1 MKMTRE
7 QRYEQSFARAAVQLR
22 FVAQEALDEAVGS
35 SPNGWGSVSQRLLSR
50 GLLTDEEAA
59 AIAAVVDRQLA
70 RSNEGTSPADPA
82 ATRVERPAAAAPV
95 AAAETYA
102 TSPLPAKELHDEWRR
117 FAVLRP
123 HAQGG
128 LGRVQI
134 ARDQQLSREIALK
147 EILPTHADNPTSRQ
161 RFVREAEITGALEH
175 PGVVPVYSLGEYPDG
190 RPFYAMRLIVG
201 QNMRASLAEFHQH
214 CTSPIGSDVRSRQL
228 LGQFVDACQAIHYA
242 HNRGVVHRDVKPE
255 NILAG
260 AFGEAV
266 LLDWGVAKV
275 WADAA
280 SEKDDQMMQHQ
291 ILTDVN
297 QRPGTPLYM
306 SPEQVRGGSDDIDAR
321 TDVYSAGAV
330 LYEMLTLTE
339 PLRGKQV
346 QETFQKIVNEMP
358 APPRERAPQ
367 RHIPAPLAD
376 IAMKAMAKRPEN
388 RFQTMEEMIEAIR
401 GFRGRALVSAG

>member
-1 MKMTRE
+1 
-7 QRYEQSFARAAVQLR
+7 
-22 FVAQEALDEAVGS
+22 
-35 SPNGWGSVSQRLLSR
+35 
-50 GLLTDEEAA
+50 
-59 AIAAVVDRQLA
+59 
-70 RSNEGTSPADPA
+70 
-82 ATRVERPAAAAPV
+82 
-95 AAAETYA
+95 
-102 TSPLPAKELHDEWRR
+102 
-117 FAVLRP
+117 
-123 HAQGG
+123 
-128 LGRVQI
+128 
-134 ARDQQLSREIALK
+134 
-147 EILPTHADNPTSRQ
+147 
-161 RFVREAEITGALEH
+161 
-175 PGVVPVYSLGEYPDG
+175 
-190 RPFYAMRLIVG
+190 
-201 QNMRASLAEFHQH
+201 
-214 CTSPIGSDVRSRQL
+214 
-228 LGQFVDACQAIHYA
+228 
-242 HNRGVVHRDVKPE
+242 
-255 NILAG
+255 
-260 AFGEAV
+260 
-266 LLDWGVAKV
+266 
-275 WADAA
+275 
-280 SEKDDQMMQHQ
+280 MMQHQ

>member
-1 MKMTRE
+1 MSDFRPIPPSAEPQQDSYPHIYVKDTDAE
-7 QRYEQSFARAAVQLR
+7 LPSFQTTGFGRYSDFKPLAAGGSATLR
-22 FVAQEALDEAVGS
+22 TCRDK
-35 SPNGWGSVSQRLLSR
+35 
-50 GLLTDEEAA
+50 T
-59 AIAAVVDRQLA
+59 
-70 RSNEGTSPADPA
+70 
-82 ATRVERPAAAAPV
+82 
-95 AAAETYA
+95 
-102 TSPLPAKELHDEWRR
+102 
-117 FAVLRP
+117 
-123 HAQGG
+123 
-128 LGRVQI
+128 LGRTVAMKTLHPHLANNAYMQ
-134 ARDQQLSREIALK
+134 SRFL
-147 EILPTHADNPTSRQ
+147 
-161 RFVREAEITGALEH
+161 REARVTAQLQHPVTVPVYDLGRDMDDRLYFTMKKVEGETVRSIIERQGKGDEQALEH
-175 PGVVPVYSLGEYPDG
+175 FGLERMLGV
-190 RPFYAMRLIVG
+190 LIQVCNG
-201 QNMRASLAEFHQH
+201 LA
-214 CTSPIGSDVRSRQL
+214 
-228 LGQFVDACQAIHYA
+228 YA
-242 HNRGVVHRDVKPE
+242 HAHGVVHRDVKPE